1 MDLTLIEPSVRP
13 ASVLRNAPTPIL
25 DEHTPL
31 VRKLKSATYTRE
43 SLAQVRASG
52 IEALLQSHYLEI
64 AHFPDIP
71 LDVDWSKY
79 EAAEARGTLR
89 AFIARVNGE
98 MVGYMA
104 LLVDFNPHYKGSLQ
118 AVQDVLYI
126 EPRWRGGWL
135 AYRLLHYAHLAL
147 LAEGVQVIYQHIKAA
162 HDHSRLLHKLDY
174 QLVDLIFAKRLDQD
188 RHLAKSLGR
197 MDEAERAALLAGVA

>member
-1 MDLTLIEPSVRP
+1 MDLTLIESGIPTR
-13 ASVLRNAPTPIL
+13 SVLRDEAPPPA
-25 DEHTPL
+25 PL

-52 IEALLQSHYLEI
+52 IEALLQAHYLEI
-64 AHFPDIP
+64 AHYPDIP
-71 LDVDWSKY
+71 LDVDWNAY
-79 EAAEARGTLR
+79 EAAEAKGTLR

-98 MVGYMA
+98 LVGYMA
-104 LLVDFNPHYKGSLQ
+104 LVVNHNPHYKGSLQ

-135 AYRLLHYAHLAL
+135 AYRLLHFAHLSL

-162 HDHSRLLHKLDY
+162 HDHSRLLQKLDY
-174 QLVDLIFAKRLDQD
+174 QLVDLILAKRLDRD
-188 RHLAKSLGR
+188 EGLAKTLSR
-197 MDEAERAALLAGVA
+197 MNETERAALGPGGL